1 MRDKIKKVLKKVF
14 ELNEVHDSISQTT
27 CAKWD
32 SLNHL
37 NLIIELEDEFNVS
50 FEPEDI
56 AEMKSLDIIE
66 AKLNCLV
73 GKIEY

>member
-1 MRDKIKKVLKKVF
+1 MRDNIIDVMIKLF
-14 ELNEVHDSISQTT
+14 ELNEVHENISQTT

-37 NLIIELEDEFNVS
+37 NLIVELEDEFNVS

-66 AKLNCLV
+66 TKFNRLV
-73 GKIEY
+73 

>member
-1 MRDKIKKVLKKVF
+1 MRDKIKEVLKKVF
-14 ELNEVHDSISQTT
+14 ELNEVHEHISQTT

-37 NLIIELEDEFNVS
+37 NLIVELEDEFNVS

-66 AKLNCLV
+66 TKLNRLV
-73 GKIEY
+73 

>member
-1 MRDKIKKVLKKVF
+1 MKDRIKEVLKKVF
-14 ELNEVHDSISQTT
+14 ELDEVHDNISQTT

-37 NLIIELEDEFNVS
+37 NLIVELEDEFNVT
-50 FEPEDI
+50 FEAEDI

-66 AKLNCLV
+66 AKLNRLV
-73 GKIEY
+73 